1 MALNSVCTLIFY
13 TVGSER
19 MRTLQ
24 SKLGVFEK
32 VGECLY
38 RYSSNGVYYG
48 RIRVE
53 GKEIKRSLE
62 TSDPALARRKLARF
76 KDEQRQIDRSQGKL
90 TLAELCDRYLKT
102 VQHQKPKTVERKTFI
117 VGRIKNNWPT
127 GRLTQVSKIK
137 PSDVDLWLSRYR
149 FGSASRNLHISC
161 VKELFNSAVR
171 DRIITASPAAHLR
184 SAKREKPI
192 RLTPTFEQFKALIAD
207 VRAQVYNADAQDS
220 ADFLE
225 FLGLAGLGQAETS
238 SLTRADIDFDAG
250 RIITFRHK
258 TSTGFAIPM
267 FPQVRPLLERLSDS
281 KSNSEPIF
289 KVRDA
294 KKALAGACRRL
305 GLPAFS
311 QRSLRRM
318 FITRA
323 IQLGVDVKTIAEWQ
337 GHKDGG
343 KLILDTY
350 SHVNPVHSQRMAQ
363 LLTLDQPDNVIQLSG
378 GV

>member
-1 MALNSVCTLIFY
+1 
-13 TVGSER
+13 

-24 SKLGVFEK
+24 GKIGVFEK

-117 VGRIKNNWPT
+117 AGRIKNDWPT
-127 GRLTQVSKIK
+127 GKLTQIGKIK

-192 RLTPTFEQFKALIAD
+192 RLTPTFEQFKAIIAD
-207 VRAQVYNADAQDS
+207 VRAQVFNADAQDS
-220 ADFLE
+220 ADLLE
-225 FLGLAGLGQAETS
+225 FLGLAGLGQAEAG
-238 SLTRADIDFDAG
+238 SLTLADVDLRNG
-250 RIITFRHK
+250 QIITYRHK
-258 TSTGFAIPM
+258 TSTGFAIPI
-267 FPQVRPLLERLSDS
+267 FPQLRPLLERLCEGKAHDVRVFKISDS
-281 KSNSEPIF
+281 K
-289 KVRDA
+289 
-294 KKALAGACRRL
+294 KALTGACRRL
-305 GLPAFS
+305 GYPPFS

-323 IQLGVDVKTIAEWQ
+323 IERGADVKVIAEWQ

-350 SHVNPVHSQRMAQ
+350 SHVNRAHSQRMAALMTEQ
-363 LLTLDQPDNVIQLSG
+363 EPENVVAISAG
-378 GV
+378 AA

>member
-1 MALNSVCTLIFY
+1 M
-13 TVGSER
+13 G
-19 MRTLQ
+19 TLQ
-24 SKLGVFEK
+24 SKIGVFEK

-62 TSDPALARRKLARF
+62 TSDPALARRKLACF

-102 VQHQKPKTVERKTFI
+102 VQHQKPKTIERKTFI
-117 VGRIKNNWPT
+117 VRRIKNDWPT
-127 GRLTQVSKIK
+127 GRLTQVGKIK

-192 RLTPTFEQFKALIAD
+192 RLTPTFEQFKAIVAD
-207 VRAQVYNADAQDS
+207 VRSQVLNADAQDS
-220 ADFLE
+220 AEFLE
-225 FLGLAGLGQAETS
+225 FLGLAGLGQAEAGW
-238 SLTRADIDFDAG
+238 LTPADVDFAG
-250 RIITFRHK
+250 GQIITYRHK
-258 TSTGFAIPM
+258 TSTGFAIPI
-267 FPQVRPLLERLSDS
+267 FPQVRPLLERLCEGKAHDARVFNIS
-281 KSNSEPIF
+281 
-289 KVRDA
+289 DA

-305 GLPAFS
+305 GYPSFS

-323 IQLGVDVKTIAEWQ
+323 IEKGIDVKVIAEWQ
-337 GHKDGG
+337 GHRDGG

-350 SHVNPVHSQRMAQ
+350 SHVNRIHSQRMAQ
-363 LLTLDQPDNVIQLSG
+363 LMTDSEPANVVQMALKVP
-378 GV
+378 GVV